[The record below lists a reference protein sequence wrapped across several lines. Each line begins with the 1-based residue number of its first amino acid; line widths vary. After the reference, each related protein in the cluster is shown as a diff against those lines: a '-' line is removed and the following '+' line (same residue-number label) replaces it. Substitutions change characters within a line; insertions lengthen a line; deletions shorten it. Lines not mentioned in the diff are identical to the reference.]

1 MGQSK
6 TLSELGMTAKGGR
19 RADVTGLAVDSRNV
33 KQGFLFAAL
42 PGANLHGGEFI
53 SYALRMGA
61 AAILTDVEGA
71 RLAKAELAESDA
83 ALVIAEDPRQTLAYA
98 AALWFG
104 AQPETMVAI
113 TGTNGKTSVANFCR
127 QIWMTLGFEAVN
139 LGTTGVVWAK
149 GALQLPSTPVV
160 PRLTASK

>member
-42 PGANLHGGEFI
+42 PGANVHGGEFI

-83 ALVIAEDPRQTLAYA
+83 ALVIAEDPRQT
-98 AALWFG
+98 
-104 AQPETMVAI
+104 
-113 TGTNGKTSVANFCR
+113 
-127 QIWMTLGFEAVN
+127 
-139 LGTTGVVWAK
+139 
-149 GALQLPSTPVV
+149 
-160 PRLTASK
+160 